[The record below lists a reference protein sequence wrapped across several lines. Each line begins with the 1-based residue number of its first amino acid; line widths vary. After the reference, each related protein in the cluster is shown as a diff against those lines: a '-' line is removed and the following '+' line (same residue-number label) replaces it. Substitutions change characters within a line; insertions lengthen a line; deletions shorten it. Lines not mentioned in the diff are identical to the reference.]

1 MEDKQLSNTIPVI
14 DSELNAIINRLDTLK
29 TNLNIGVYGS
39 YDTESKEETKE
50 NLIPSLR
57 TLADKAIDIEHLL
70 NSIEPLCAKIRESE
84 NPVKDSSN

>member
-14 DSELNAIINRLDTLK
+14 DSELNAIISRLDTLR

-39 YDTESKEETKE
+39 YDTENKEEVKE
-50 NLIPSLR
+50 NLLPSLR

-70 NSIEPLCAKIRESE
+70 NSIEPLCAKIRKSFHYTKL
-84 NPVKDSSN
+84 VQ